1 MANAVR
7 RPPDKAMS
15 AGGRFLPIMVT
26 RRAGQIGCNRWSER
40 MQMTGQV
47 ECKRVVKWSAI
58 SQSSDMVASP
68 VLVEIV
74 AATKKMA
81 RMRAGQMGIL
91 QRSRVNLRSAM

>member
-47 ECKRVVKWSAI
+47 ECRRVVKCSAI
-58 SQSSDMVASP
+58 SH
-68 VLVEIV
+68 
-74 AATKKMA
+74 
-81 RMRAGQMGIL
+81 
-91 QRSRVNLRSAM
+91 LRSSEQKIRLRARLNRELSFMTAYRG